1 MLWINLLFSYY
12 HYYHHYYSIY
22 YLFQSEYICRELGEQ
37 FVFKQSLHMG
47 NTDFTEQEVDKI
59 TEELGKVNKLMDP
72 LPPSFIF
79 IPQKN

>member
-1 MLWINLLFSYY
+1 
-12 HYYHHYYSIY
+12 
-22 YLFQSEYICRELGEQ
+22 
-37 FVFKQSLHMG
+37 MG

-72 LPPSFIF
+72 RPPSFIF

>member
-1 MLWINLLFSYY
+1 
-12 HYYHHYYSIY
+12 
-22 YLFQSEYICRELGEQ
+22 
-37 FVFKQSLHMG
+37 MG